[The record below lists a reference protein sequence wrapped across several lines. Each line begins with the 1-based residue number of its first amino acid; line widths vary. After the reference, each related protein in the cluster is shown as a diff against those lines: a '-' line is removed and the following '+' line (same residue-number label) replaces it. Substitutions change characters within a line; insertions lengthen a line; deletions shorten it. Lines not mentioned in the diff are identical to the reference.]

1 MHFGNSSIIFAD
13 NMDTEIGLPTW
24 HVDVEPVS
32 LCFTSPPYW
41 NFIDY
46 NGTRGVGTEVSY
58 EEYLHSMFSVF
69 REVERI
75 LIPGGRLV
83 VNVSNM
89 NARRKIEGEC
99 FVYPIVADTIGILSD
114 IGLRFFDEV
123 IWHKSDANFGALG
136 GMLFGSYPYP
146 PTPKIL
152 TSTFENLL
160 IYQKE
165 GKRQVDKS
173 VKEESKLTKEEWLEY
188 TKGIWKIRAE
198 RDKTHPA
205 SFPMALVERVI
216 RLYSFVGDMVLDPFA
231 GSGTTPIT
239 ADIWGRVGKG
249 YELCTDYQESVK
261 TKLFALHP
269 DYKTQQEM
277 F

>member
-1 MHFGNSSIIFAD
+1 
-13 NMDTEIGLPTW
+13 MDSEVGLPAW
-24 HVDVEPVS
+24 HTETESVA

-46 NGTRGVGTEVSY
+46 NGTQGVGTEDSY
-58 EEYLHSMFSVF
+58 LDYVHAMSRVF
-69 REVERI
+69 KEVERI
-75 LIPGGRLV
+75 LMPGGRCV

-89 NARRKIEGEC
+89 NARRKVEGAC
-99 FVYPIVADTIGILSD
+99 FVYPIVADTTRILSD
-114 IGLRFFDEV
+114 TGMSFFDEV

-160 IYQKE
+160 IFVKE
-165 GKRQVDKS
+165 GKRKVDKA
-173 VKEESKLTKEEWLEY
+173 VKEESKLTKEEWLEF

-205 SFPMALVERVI
+205 SFPMALAERVI
-216 RLYSFVGDMVLDPFA
+216 RLYSFVGDIVLDPFS
-231 GSGTTPIT
+231 GSGTTAIA
-239 ADIWGRVGKG
+239 ADIWGRKGRG
-249 YELCTDYQESVK
+249 YELCTDYQASMK
-261 TKLFALHP
+261 AKLSEIHP
-269 DYKTQQEM
+269 DYKTQQSL